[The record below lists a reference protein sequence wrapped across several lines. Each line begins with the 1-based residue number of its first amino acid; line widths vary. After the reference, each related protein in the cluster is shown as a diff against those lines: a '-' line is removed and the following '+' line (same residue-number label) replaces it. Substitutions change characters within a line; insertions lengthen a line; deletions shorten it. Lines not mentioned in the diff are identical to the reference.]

1 MLVWLVSLLFCLRT
15 LRLCLKDSMVALLC
29 LISFFHEFRVDFF
42 VFSFCDYGG
51 SSGISML
58 IVVSILVM
66 LPYKVIAKSRVC

>member
-1 MLVWLVSLLFCLRT
+1 
-15 LRLCLKDSMVALLC
+15 MVALLC